1 MCKKIKKRNLEK
13 KDKKRN
19 WVFKILITNP
29 EYWIW
34 IVYMIIASSS
44 FIVGA
49 INSGKDVFI
58 GGTLYYISMS
68 IIAPMF
74 VDFLIEN
81 IELKKNKEQ
90 NLFLTRKTIVLGICV
105 ACLILCFIFISTT
118 LKNNMWLQ
126 LVMLAISIVVSL
138 YMFCLNR
145 LYLQYDEY
153 KDLDD
158 KPYADDIN
166 ETVKDLSEKQDNI
179 QSVKNEKGDE
189 IKL

>member
-1 MCKKIKKRNLEK
+1 MK
-13 KDKKRN
+13 KDKKKN
-19 WVFKILITNP
+19 WVFKILFTNP

-34 IVYMIIASSS
+34 MVYMLIASTS
-44 FIVGA
+44 FIVDA
-49 INSGKDVFI
+49 IDLGERVFDN
-58 GGTLYYISMS
+58 GTLYYISMS

-74 VDFLIEN
+74 IDFLIEN

-105 ACLILCFIFISTT
+105 ASFILSFIFSAT
-118 LKNNMWLQ
+118 LLRSNMWLQ
-126 LVMLAISIVVSL
+126 IILFVFSMVVSL

-145 LYLQYDEY
+145 LYLQYDDY

-158 KPYADDIN
+158 RPYAEEIN
-166 ETVKDLSEKQDNI
+166 ETVNELSDKQDNI
-179 QSVKNEKGDE
+179 KSITNEKGEE